1 MVVLQKPLLSLYPPA
16 TLTAWYYAVGSAL
29 TILVCACYGVQP
41 GDFLLTGKREVRAV
55 LRDFVGARP
64 SSLLL
69 PLLLFLLLPLL
80 LLLLVLVLLLLL
92 LLLLPLLLLRLLLL
106 LSVLALL
113 LPSPPL

>member
-1 MVVLQKPLLSLYPPA
+1 MLSLYPPA

-92 LLLLPLLLLRLLLL
+92 LLLLLPLLLLRLLLL